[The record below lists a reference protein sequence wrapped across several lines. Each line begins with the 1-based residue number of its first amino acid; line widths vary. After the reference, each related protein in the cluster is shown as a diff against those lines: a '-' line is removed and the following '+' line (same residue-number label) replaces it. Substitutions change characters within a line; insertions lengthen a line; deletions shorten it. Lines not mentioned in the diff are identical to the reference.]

1 MSSVGPEASLKR
13 AKRGSTGQQGDN
25 QAPSDGS
32 NCARNEGSKA
42 EVPAKRT
49 RRSLLLAAGRIKK
62 LFISNENSRH
72 QGCD

>member
-49 RRSLLLAAGRIKK
+49 RRSLLLAAGRIKN